1 MTLRVAGSP
10 KSIFISAVVLVGFLA
25 EPASGQVMVAPV
37 EKNEFAALTSYDEL
51 RGFLLSL
58 DSLPG
63 LQTAFISRSRQGR
76 EVIGVEVGDPF
87 GGDTTRLRILLF
99 AQQHGD
105 EPSGKEALAMFMAR
119 CACGEYA
126 ELLRRVDLVV
136 IPQMNPDGAVLH
148 QRHTSDSID
157 LNRSHLLLNS
167 PEVRELHGRFLDWM
181 PEVTVDIH
189 EYSSLTEPWMDAGI
203 VKTGDVQLGLLSN
216 LNCSDL
222 IRGFQKQRVLP
233 FLASFMEERGY
244 SFHEYIVGSPATRIR
259 FSTTE
264 INDGRQS
271 FGIFNTMSFI
281 QEGRTWSTLE
291 DQLERRARSQ
301 LAAVEGLVRFCADH
315 AAEIRSLVRFER
327 ERLRNR
333 AGSSF
338 VSIMEYDENGQF
350 FQVPVLELETG
361 QERGW
366 SVVPFHG
373 AVQAR
378 ATCSLPPAYLVPRE
392 LTDILELLSMHGVV
406 MDTVRKVVSMPGEVF
421 YIDSLTTAVLQDQP
435 HLRVWGQGHI
445 RRVVLRPGDVVVML
459 RQVHS
464 LFIATLLEPESM
476 WGVSRYEKFQKL
488 FQGTQYPIVRL
499 PALP

>member
-1 MTLRVAGSP
+1 MTLRVAG
-10 KSIFISAVVLVGFLA
+10 FLELTFLSAVVLVGLIP
-25 EPASGQVMVAPV
+25 EPASGQVIAAPV
-37 EKNEFAALTSYDEL
+37 EKNGFAALTSYDEL

-58 DSLPG
+58 DDPPQ
-63 LQTAFISRSRQGR
+63 LQTTLISRSREGR

-87 GGDTTRLRILLF
+87 GGDTTRLRIMLF

-105 EPSGKEALAMFMAR
+105 EPSGKEALAMFLAG
-119 CACGEYA
+119 CASGEYA
-126 ELLRRVDLVV
+126 EVLRRVDLVV
-136 IPQMNPDGAVLH
+136 IPQMNPDGAELR
-148 QRHTSDSID
+148 QRHTSDI
-157 LNRSHLLLNS
+157 
-167 PEVRELHGRFLDWM
+167 VRGLHSRFLEWV

-189 EYSSLTEPWMDAGI
+189 EFSSLTEPWMDAGI

-222 IRGFQKQRVLP
+222 IRDFQKRRVLP
-233 FLASFMEERGY
+233 FLASFMKEGGY

-259 FSTTE
+259 LSTTE

-315 AAEIRSLVRFER
+315 AAEIQSLVRFER

-333 AGSSF
+333 AGGPF
-338 VSIMEYDENGQF
+338 VSIMDYEEDGRI
-350 FQVPVLELETG
+350 FQVPVLDLETG
-361 QERGW
+361 QERDW

-373 AVQAR
+373 AVR
-378 ATCSLPPAYLVPRE
+378 AHATRSLPLAYMVPRE
-392 LTDILELLSMHGVV
+392 LTDILDLLSMHGVV
-406 MDTVRKVVSMPGEVF
+406 MDTVRRVVSMPGEVF
-421 YIDSLTTAVLQDQP
+421 YIDSLTTVVLQDQP

-445 RRVVLRPGDVVVML
+445 RRVVLRPGDVVVTL

-464 LFIATLLEPESM
+464 LFIATLLEAESM
-476 WGVSRYEKFQKL
+476 WGVSRYERFQNI
-488 FQGTQYPIVRL
+488 FQGTHYPVVRL
-499 PALP
+499 PVVP